1 MIFNLNDTV
10 LYSTHG
16 VCKISEIIK
25 RQVNDKLIEYYVL
38 KPIFDKKSTFYVP
51 VNSKKATAKMRTTLS
66 AEEIYDL
73 LESLPDIDTEWIE
86 NNNARKERFSQ
97 IISNG
102 TSEQLLRLIKTLYLQ
117 QQEQNDNGK
126 KLHITDERFLKDAEK
141 MLYGEFAYVLNMEH
155 DQVLPMI
162 VKYIETT

>member
-1 MIFNLNDTV
+1 
-10 LYSTHG
+10 
-16 VCKISEIIK
+16 
-25 RQVNDKLIEYYVL
+25 
-38 KPIFDKKSTFYVP
+38 
-51 VNSKKATAKMRTTLS
+51 MRATLS
-66 AEEIYDL
+66 AKEIYTL

-86 NNNARKERFSQ
+86 HTNTRKESFSQ

-141 MLYGEFAYVLNMEH
+141 MLYGEFAYVLNMEY

-162 VKYIETT
+162 VKYTENQ